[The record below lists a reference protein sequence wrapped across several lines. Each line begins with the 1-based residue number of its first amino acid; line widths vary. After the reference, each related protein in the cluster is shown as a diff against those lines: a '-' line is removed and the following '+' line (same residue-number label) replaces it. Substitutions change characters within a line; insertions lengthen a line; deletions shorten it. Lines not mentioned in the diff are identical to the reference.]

1 MLDQH
6 DGIHD
11 AVVTRL
17 ERGHTNESYALAT
30 PRGRYVLR
38 RAWAGKPATQI
49 AAEER
54 VLTALAAHT
63 HPLAFDIP
71 RIIPTRAR
79 TPHGLDGDRVVH
91 LFSECRGTPGP
102 RWLAP
107 GDHERMHAAMT
118 TLAHLHR
125 ALARVAPPGIGRVGG
140 GVGPGFPCHVPE
152 RSEGH
157 GADEPQWLHGDFHLG
172 NLLWTGETITS
183 VVDFDDTVR
192 GNPATEAA
200 MALFALAR
208 QPEESTFVYDE
219 ALWTTGH
226 DAYVSAGGVPVTGD
240 RDALATRFCAYQV
253 LVHLAATHRK
263 LWTLDEGIG
272 FWPCLR
278 YLARNRRTAST
289 VAGRSAPVRDES

>member
-1 MLDQH
+1 MRVLDQH

-30 PRGRYVLR
+30 PMGRYVLR
-38 RAWAGKPATQI
+38 RAWAGKPASQI
-49 AAEER
+49 AAEEN
-54 VLTALAAHT
+54 VLTALAAPT
-63 HPLAFDIP
+63 HPLAFDVP
-71 RIIPTRAR
+71 RIIPTRAKTR
-79 TPHGLDGDRVVH
+79 HGLDGDRVVH

-102 RWLAP
+102 RYLAP
-107 GDHERMHAAMT
+107 DDHERMRAAMT

-125 ALARVAPPGIGRVGG
+125 ALARVAL
-140 GVGPGFPCHVPE
+140 
-152 RSEGH
+152 
-157 GADEPQWLHGDFHLG
+157 DEPPWLHGDYHLG
-172 NLLWTGETITS
+172 NLLWTGDAITG

-208 QPEESTFVYDE
+208 QPEESTFVYDA
-219 ALWTTGH
+219 ALWATGH
-226 DAYVSAGGVPVTGD
+226 EAYVTAGGVAIGGD
-240 RDALATRFCAYQV
+240 RDELATRFCAYQV
-253 LVHLAATHRK
+253 LIHLAATHRK

-278 YLARNRRTAST
+278 YLARKRR
-289 VAGRSAPVRDES
+289 APAVR

>member
-30 PRGRYVLR
+30 AMGRYVLR
-38 RAWAGKPATQI
+38 RAWAGKPASQI
-49 AAEER
+49 AAEEQ
-54 VLTALAAHT
+54 VLTALASPT
-63 HPLAFDIP
+63 NPLAFDIP
-71 RIIPTRAR
+71 RLIPTRAC

-102 RWLAP
+102 GWLAP
-107 GDHERMHAAMT
+107 DDHDRMRAAMT

-125 ALARVAPPGIGRVGG
+125 ALARVAP
-140 GVGPGFPCHVPE
+140 
-152 RSEGH
+152 
-157 GADEPQWLHGDFHLG
+157 DEPQWLHGDYHLG
-172 NLLWTGETITS
+172 NLLWTGDAITG

-208 QPEESTFVYDE
+208 QPVESTFVYDA
-219 ALWTTGH
+219 ALWATGH
-226 DAYVSAGGVPVTGD
+226 DAYVEAGGVPVTGD
-240 RDALATRFCAYQV
+240 RDTLATRFCAYQV
-253 LVHLAATHRK
+253 LIHLAATHRK

-289 VAGRSAPVRDES
+289 VAGRSTPVRDES